1 MRQRLALWPI
11 VALLLSLSLLLATAP
26 GAQAAGATGK
36 VYVLRIDEGQV
47 IDPGLAQ
54 FGSRVFD
61 QAEADPDAV
70 GIAVVLDTPGG
81 YVDSAVRI
89 KDRLLAAPKRI
100 KTIAWVENEAV
111 SAGALI
117 ATAAEYL
124 YMAPGSVIGAAEPR
138 ELFTGETADY
148 KALSVVVNYF
158 TSAAEA
164 RGRDAAVARAF
175 VDKDHPIPGQTD
187 TLLTLTYQQAADM
200 GYASGVA
207 GSLNDAIR
215 QAGIAEYELVEPQW
229 TFSEQVGRFL
239 TTPWVAILLLVLGV
253 IAFGIEFM
261 QPGLTGP
268 AALGVICLSLFFL
281 GNALVGTAGWVEI
294 ALALSGVV
302 LMLIELFTPGFGVF
316 GLAGIAAFGGAIFL
330 AAPSAGLAWRYLMW
344 TALAGAFVL
353 FALIRAISKRGLGR
367 MLTLS
372 DSAKDWSAQSP
383 ERSHL
388 VGREGRSLTVLRPA
402 GTAVFGDQRLDVVT
416 EGEFVPAGVP
426 VRVIR
431 VEGTRIVV
439 RAVDKKS

>member
-1 MRQRLALWPI
+1 MRQRLARLP
-11 VALLLSLSLLLATAP
+11 VAALLLGLFLVLTVSP
-26 GAQAAGATGK
+26 GAHAADEGKK

-47 IDPGLAQ
+47 IDAGLAQ
-54 FGSRVFD
+54 FADRIFD

-81 YVDSAVRI
+81 YVDSAARI
-89 KDRLLAAPKRI
+89 KDRLLAAPKHI
-100 KTIAWVENEAV
+100 ETIAYVENDAI

-117 ATAAEYL
+117 ATAAEHL
-124 YMAPGSVIGAAEPR
+124 YMHPGSVIGAAEPR
-138 ELFTGETADY
+138 TVATGETADY
-148 KALSVVVNYF
+148 KSLSVVVNYF
-158 TSAAEA
+158 TSAAEY
-164 RGRDAAVARAF
+164 RGRDTAIARAF

-187 TLLTLTYQQAADM
+187 VLLTLTYQQAVET
-200 GYASGVA
+200 GYANGTA
-207 GSLNDAIR
+207 ESLNDAIR
-215 QAGIAEYELVEPQW
+215 QAGIAEFELVEPQW
-229 TFSEQVGRFL
+229 TFSEQVGRVL

-253 IAFGIEFM
+253 VAFGIEFL

-268 AALGVICLSLFFL
+268 AAIGVVCLSLFFI

-294 ALALSGVV
+294 ALAVSGLV
-302 LMLIELFTPGFGVF
+302 LLVLEIFTPGFGIF

-344 TALAGAFVL
+344 TAVAGTFVL
-353 FALIRAISKRGLGR
+353 FALIRTISKRGLGR
-367 MLTLS
+367 KLTLS
-372 DSAKDWSAQSP
+372 DTAKDWSAQSSD
-383 ERSHL
+383 RSQL

-416 EGEFVPAGVP
+416 EGEFIPADVP

-439 RAVDKKS
+439 RALK